1 RRGCAA
7 SRHAGARRRR
17 ARDAPPPR
25 RRELRRAARA
35 RPARLHGGRQ
45 RGQRHDHARRGAQR
59 PQRDR
64 QPARAGASA
73 MSGRRGASVVE
84 ALVAAALAGLATAGL
99 AATPARAARPLPRAR
114 DPAAERT
121 EALYAGPRVDGT
133 DAPAVGA
140 TAFARRWRV
149 TPGRGRP
156 DGIAVEVGWPPQHG
170 ITLATEVPP

>member
-1 RRGCAA
+1 
-7 SRHAGARRRR
+7 
-17 ARDAPPPR
+17 
-25 RRELRRAARA
+25 
-35 RPARLHGGRQ
+35 
-45 RGQRHDHARRGAQR
+45 
-59 PQRDR
+59 
-64 QPARAGASA
+64 

-99 AATPARAARPLPRAR
+99 AATAALAARTLALAR
-114 DPAAERT
+114 DTAAAVALAAERT